1 MPGSFAGTS
10 IISLAL
16 LDTDLVYSLN
26 LLDSG
31 IISSASVTSIF
42 SDLGLGVGNRYSVSI
57 LVYTV
62 ASVTFQLPATVLVRM
77 LGPRVMFSLLTVS
90 FGIVTMVSA

>member
-1 MPGSFAGTS
+1 
-10 IISLAL
+10 
-16 LDTDLVYSLN
+16 
-26 LLDSG
+26 
-31 IISSASVTSIF
+31 VTSIF

-62 ASVTFQLPATVLVRM
+62 ASVTFQLPATVLVRT
-77 LGPRVMFSLLTVS
+77 LGPRVMFSLITVS

>member
-1 MPGSFAGTS
+1 M
-10 IISLAL
+10 
-16 LDTDLVYSLN
+16 
-26 LLDSG
+26 
-31 IISSASVTSIF
+31 TSIF

-77 LGPRVMFSLLTVS
+77 LGPRVMFSLITVS
-90 FGIVTMVSA
+90 FGIITMVSAKSKEGKRGRGETGANEEL